1 MTLGF
6 RIKFFP
12 ISYIFLA
19 TKQLMAKHVKQ
30 VTSKLN
36 KFSLSF
42 LTNNIKYK
50 LLYKKTKISKYLI
63 KHILS
68 MT

>member
-12 ISYIFLA
+12 ISYIFSA

-36 KFSLSF
+36 RFALSF
-42 LTNNIKYK
+42 LTRPQKPITNNIDR
-50 LLYKKTKISKYLI
+50 
-63 KHILS
+63 HIPYI
-68 MT
+68 